1 MLYVPLGDSQ
11 YKWYSKS
18 QGSPAVK
25 KKKMYFTLFDP
36 VFLKLS

>member
-11 YKWYSKS
+11 YKCYSKS

-25 KKKMYFTLFDP
+25 KKMYFTLFDP
-36 VFLKLS
+36 LFLKLS